1 MTLFQ
6 PICVILVRVLSRM
19 FVISSPKNWPL
30 TETSPIPSQFMMP
43 CWKNWQIYELKLTNS
58 KLRTETKKS
67 HAGFCSSNAES
78 QSRNPLVSVCRQL
91 QLNRQSEETLEQYRC
106 QIQELKL
113 KHRKLRMKFENQLNQ
128 LIEQHKNLLTIF
140 TPERLPSE
148 IESAQNSK
156 CQLLATEILKVAQL
170 NILEEEV

>member
-1 MTLFQ
+1 M
-6 PICVILVRVLSRM
+6 
-19 FVISSPKNWPL
+19 
-30 TETSPIPSQFMMP
+30 E
-43 CWKNWQIYELKLTNS
+43 ELKFEQLMVKLRKHQEEKLVLDGDVAESLSVHDALLEELAN
-58 KLRTETKKS
+58 LRTEAYQLKATHRDKK
-67 HAGFCSSNAES
+67 ES
-78 QSRNPLVSVCRQL
+78 CRVLQFQCRESEQESARQL

-156 CQLLATEILKVAQL
+156 CQLLATGCGARPGRRCHHVSRELLNKV
-170 NILEEEV
+170 